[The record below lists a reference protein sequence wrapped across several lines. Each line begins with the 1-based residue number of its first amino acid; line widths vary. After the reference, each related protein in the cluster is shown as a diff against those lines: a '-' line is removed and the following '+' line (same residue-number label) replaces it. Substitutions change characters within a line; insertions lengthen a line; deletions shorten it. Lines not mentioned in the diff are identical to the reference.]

1 MLIFAKVLVRN
12 SGTQSHQI
20 RNRFAIAY
28 QRVSRIIAGFL
39 QSNAVRKV
47 KNPPNTKPE
56 YCAVNCELR
65 SSQKIRAKRN
75 GYQLA
80 NQPTARTIAGLIG
93 VKCAKTFCVL
103 SSGWRLIARLILT
116 GSILSP
122 LNTSTKKAT
131 RLSNAWRRAGEE

>member
-1 MLIFAKVLVRN
+1 MLIFAKVLVHN

-20 RNRFAIAY
+20 RNPFAVAY

-65 SSQKIRAKRN
+65 SSQKICAKRN
-75 GYQLA
+75 GYQCA
-80 NQPTARTIAGLIG
+80 NHPQPRAVTGFID
-93 VKCAKTFCVL
+93 VKLQNWCAIYSKI
-103 SSGWRLIARLILT
+103 RILFRIQFAHR
-116 GSILSP
+116 SQLM
-122 LNTSTKKAT
+122 
-131 RLSNAWRRAGEE
+131 RSNSQEASQ